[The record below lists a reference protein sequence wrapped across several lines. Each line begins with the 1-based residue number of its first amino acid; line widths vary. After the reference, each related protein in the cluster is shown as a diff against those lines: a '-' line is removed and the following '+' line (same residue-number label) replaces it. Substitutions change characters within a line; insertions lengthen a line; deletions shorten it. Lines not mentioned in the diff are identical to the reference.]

1 MKSFVNDKE
10 VQEKFQSAAIN
21 FGKLVNQLGRIS
33 LPMSKLRCVKWYLS
47 HHKLQ
52 VGCPNVKCKLTAI
65 KTASLHMHPTLGNQP
80 AIHCTWYSKSDSR
93 NFMPIIS

>member
-10 VQEKFQSAAIN
+10 VQEKFRSAAIN

-52 VGCPNVKCKLTAI
+52 VGYPNVKCKLTAI
-65 KTASLHMHPTLGNQP
+65 KTASLHSHASYIGQPTCNSLYMVLKVGQ
-80 AIHCTWYSKSDSR
+80 S
-93 NFMPIIS
+93 